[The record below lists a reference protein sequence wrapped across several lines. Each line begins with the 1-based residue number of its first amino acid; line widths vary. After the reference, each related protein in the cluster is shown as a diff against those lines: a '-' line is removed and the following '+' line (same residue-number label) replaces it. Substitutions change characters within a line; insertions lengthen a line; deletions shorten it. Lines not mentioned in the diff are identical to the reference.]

1 MARPMTSEQQAATRA
16 AEKLAQTAEHRA
28 HMANCEQYTP
38 TDKPAVEPPLPSAD
52 PTAGQS

>member
-1 MARPMTSEQQAATRA
+1 MARPLTPEQQAATRA
-16 AEKLAQTAEHRA
+16 AEKLAQTAERRA
-28 HMANCEQYTP
+28 HMADCDKYTP